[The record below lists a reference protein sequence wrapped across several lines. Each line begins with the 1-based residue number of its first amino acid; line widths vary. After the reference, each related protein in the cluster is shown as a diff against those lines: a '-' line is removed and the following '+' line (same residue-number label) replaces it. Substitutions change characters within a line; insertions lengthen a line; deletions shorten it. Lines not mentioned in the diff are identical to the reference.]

1 MFVADLHSWPTDTA
15 TALALQRELAQRVD
29 DTTPLT
35 SFDLVAGA
43 DISYNRRDPTL
54 YAAVVVW
61 RPADGTIVATA
72 DVVAQAQFPY
82 VPGYLSFREAPA
94 VLEAFRQLDV
104 TPDVVLCDGQGR
116 AHPRR
121 LGLACHLGLW
131 LGVPT
136 IGCGKSRL
144 CGTFEEPGSTR
155 GEASPL
161 IDRDEIVGKVLR
173 TRDRVRPL
181 YVSAGHRIDLASAV
195 AVVLACGR
203 GYRQPEPTRLAHA
216 RVNALRLAAGDAPQE
231 FLDDRS

>member
-1 MFVADLHSWPTDTA
+1 MDVADLHPWPTDTA
-15 TALALQRELAQRVD
+15 SALALQRELAQCVD
-29 DTTPLT
+29 DTTPLP

-43 DISYNRRDPTL
+43 DISYNRHDPTL

-82 VPGYLSFREAPA
+82 VPGFLSFREAPA
-94 VLEAFRQLDV
+94 VLEAFRQLHER
-104 TPDVVLCDGQGR
+104 PDVVLCDGQGR

-121 LGLACHLGLW
+121 FGLACHLGLW
-131 LGVPT
+131 LGMPT

-144 CGTFEEPGSTR
+144 CGTFEEPGPAR
-155 GEASPL
+155 GDSSPL
-161 IDRDEIVGKVLR
+161 IDREEIIGRVLR

-181 YVSAGHRIDLASAV
+181 YVSAGHRIDLASAL

-203 GYRQPEPTRLAHA
+203 RYRQPEPTRLAHE
-216 RVNALRLAAGDAPQE
+216 RVNALRRAAGEAP
-231 FLDDRS
+231 